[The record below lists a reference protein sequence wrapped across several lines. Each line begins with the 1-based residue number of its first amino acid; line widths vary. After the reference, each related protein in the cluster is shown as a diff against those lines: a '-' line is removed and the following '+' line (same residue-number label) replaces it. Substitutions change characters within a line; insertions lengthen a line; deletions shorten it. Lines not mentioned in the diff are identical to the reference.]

1 MLALLKQTTKSLEG
15 LGISLTKALP
25 TMDFIL
31 KRFEDRRKEYK
42 NNTVI
47 APLFQNSQ
55 EKLRKYYKLTDE
67 TLVYIAVIV
76 LNLSYKQDYV
86 NDYQEKDQILKAEV
100 YYNFFLLRFILTF
113 IENNKVVLGI

>member
-1 MLALLKQTTKSLEG
+1 
-15 LGISLTKALP
+15 
-25 TMDFIL
+25 MDFIL

-67 TLVYIAVIV
+67 TLTYIAAIV
-76 LNLSYKQDYV
+76 LNPDYKQDYV
-86 NDYQEKDQILKAEV
+86 NDYQEKDQIPKAEV
-100 YYNFFLLRFILTF
+100 LL
-113 IENNKVVLGI
+113 